1 MKKNKTLAWAY
12 KWEKL
17 YLLWLRAHY
26 FWPFFI
32 FGITNRAFGFV
43 YLPECILILL
53 FIKKVTKVISVK
65 KQFVLLYT
73 ALFYRVEVIE
83 HEKSLHTMQ
92 LLSLIIMPGRH
103 KLNGIDIVLCTKFY
117 FSSYRT
123 NRWTWKL
130 KNLRD
135 LLNALFYIYRPHFF
149 HDIYL
154 VFGYGLGYIDWI
166 ISSN

>member
-1 MKKNKTLAWAY
+1 MSLQMRKVIFSLVARALFLA
-12 KWEKL
+12 
-17 YLLWLRAHY
+17 LL
-26 FWPFFI
+26 FI

-43 YLPECILILL
+43 YLPQCILFLL

-103 KLNGIDIVLCTKFY
+103 KLKGIDIVLCTKFY

-130 KNLRD
+130 KNLGD
-135 LLNALFYIYRPHFF
+135 LLNALFYIYRPHFS
-149 HDIYL
+149 
-154 VFGYGLGYIDWI
+154 I
-166 ISSN
+166 IFICTSFSLTYR